1 MLNYLKL
8 LHVHLLDSIIAHKKY
23 ITKTN
28 KEARNEEFYF
38 GTSSKKIRTINLL
51 DDKQFIRNKEVI
63 YQYDTDSSDDS
74 TYAVY

>member
-1 MLNYLKL
+1 MLDYLKL

-28 KEARNEEFYF
+28 KEASNEEFYF

-51 DDKQFIRNKEVI
+51 DD
-63 YQYDTDSSDDS
+63 
-74 TYAVY
+74 